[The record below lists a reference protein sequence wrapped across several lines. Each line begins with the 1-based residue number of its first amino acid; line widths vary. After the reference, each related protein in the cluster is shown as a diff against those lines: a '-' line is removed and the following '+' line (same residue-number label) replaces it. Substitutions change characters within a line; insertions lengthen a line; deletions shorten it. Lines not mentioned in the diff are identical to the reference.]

1 MDKAVQKIKILVWT
15 IISDYSLEEV
25 SSGAGK
31 GAAVGAGAGAM
42 FGLIG
47 MAVGAAAGAL
57 INNST
62 TTNCRCNNCGY
73 QWEKIM

>member
-1 MDKAVQKIKILVWT
+1 MHLHVAKIVST
-15 IISDYSLEEV
+15 GS

-31 GAAVGAGAGAM
+31 GATVGAGAGAM